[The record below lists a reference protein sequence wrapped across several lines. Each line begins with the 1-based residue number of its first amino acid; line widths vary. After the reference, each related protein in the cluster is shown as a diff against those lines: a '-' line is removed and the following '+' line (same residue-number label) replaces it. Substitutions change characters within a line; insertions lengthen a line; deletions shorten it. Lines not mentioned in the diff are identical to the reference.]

1 MPLDLSVRSRPG
13 AWLLIQASGLLA
25 EQRAAALSPRLRVS
39 PPGLVTKTLPRL
51 GWSSPGLPSPAISR
65 RQTTPPALCAGL
77 SHASRLVP
85 ETRRMVHGQ
94 KRAGQLRAGRA
105 PQALPQG
112 SSGIRQHL
120 CLEPSP
126 PPSPPERPFSLS
138 HAQPWGERLES
149 PQLHPPASQP
159 YNHPLTACQQP
170 LPGPAVS
177 LATDTA
183 LDTNPGRGQGP
194 VVRLR
199 SRGREI
205 LQQKPGLGAGWSW
218 ALGVKWSGPMG
229 TCTACTGQ
237 GLSEALQ
244 GCPSPWCLGAFQE
257 EQASSPS
264 ECSAQ
269 EGGQLRRAQP
279 RAPAQPGAVPA

>member
-1 MPLDLSVRSRPG
+1 MPLGLSVRSRPG

-39 PPGLVTKTLPRL
+39 PPGLVTKTLPRP

-126 PPSPPERPFSLS
+126 PPSPPRTAFFSVSRPALGRTPRVPPASPASIAALQPPTDSVPATPPRASCFLGNRHSPR
-138 HAQPWGERLES
+138 HKPRTGARPRGQAQIPRQGNPAAETRAGSGVELGPWGEVVGPHGDVHCVYR
-149 PQLHPPASQP
+149 
-159 YNHPLTACQQP
+159 
-170 LPGPAVS
+170 PGP
-177 LATDTA
+177 
-183 LDTNPGRGQGP
+183 
-194 VVRLR
+194 
-199 SRGREI
+199 E
-205 LQQKPGLGAGWSW
+205 
-218 ALGVKWSGPMG
+218 
-229 TCTACTGQ
+229 
-237 GLSEALQ
+237 
-244 GCPSPWCLGAFQE
+244 
-257 EQASSPS
+257 
-264 ECSAQ
+264 
-269 EGGQLRRAQP
+269 
-279 RAPAQPGAVPA
+279 